1 MHLRNK
7 MTKFQLKIFL
17 KAAYEIILVFL
28 QFFIISLHFFQWQLI
43 PQKQIIQVSTL
54 SYLLGFLIII
64 IALIILLF
72 AIKDLG
78 RNLSPFPRPLNKS
91 NLVTTGIYR
100 FTRHPMYYS
109 LIFISFGV
117 FITKLSIHYLFLS
130 TSLGLIIKFKIA
142 LEEQYLKTKFKN
154 YLIYKNEVKY

>member
-1 MHLRNK
+1 

-28 QFFIISLHFFQWQLI
+28 QFFIISLHFFQLEFI
-43 PQKQIIQVSTL
+43 PQNQIIQASPL
-54 SYLLGFLIII
+54 SYLVGFLIII
-64 IALIILLF
+64 IALIILLV

-78 RNLSPFPRPLNKS
+78 RNLSPFPRPINNS
-91 NLVTTGIYR
+91 NLVTKGIYR

-117 FITKLSIHYLFLS
+117 FITKLSIYYLFLS
-130 TSLGLIIKFKIA
+130 ISLGLIIKFKIV
-142 LEEQYLKTKFKN
+142 LEEQYLNNKFKH
-154 YLIYKNEVKY
+154 YLLYKNEVKY

>member
-1 MHLRNK
+1 

-28 QFFIISLHFFQWQLI
+28 QFFIISLHFFEWEFI

-54 SYLLGFLIII
+54 SYLVGFLIII
-64 IALIILLF
+64 FAFIILLV

-78 RNLSPFPRPLNKS
+78 INLSPFPRPKDNS
-91 NLVTTGIYR
+91 NLVTKGIYR

-109 LIFISFGV
+109 LIFISIGI
-117 FITKLSIHYLFLS
+117 FITKLSIYYLFLS
-130 TSLGLIIKFKIA
+130 ISLALIIKLKIA
-142 LEEQYLKTKFKN
+142 IEEQYLNNKFKN
-154 YLIYKNEVKY
+154 YLLYKNEVKY

>member
-1 MHLRNK
+1 
-7 MTKFQLKIFL
+7 MTKYKLKIFF
-17 KAAYEIILVFL
+17 KSAYELTLVFL
-28 QFFIISLHFFQWQLI
+28 QFFIISLHFFRWEFI
-43 PQKQIIQVSTL
+43 PQKQIIQVSSF
-54 SYLLGFLIII
+54 SYFVGVLIII
-64 IALIILLF
+64 IAFIILLI

-78 RNLSPFPRPLNKS
+78 RNLSPFPRPINNS

-117 FITKLSIHYLFLS
+117 FITKLSIYYLFLS
-130 TSLGLIIKFKIA
+130 ISLGLIIKLKIA
-142 LEEQYLKTKFKN
+142 LEEQYLKNKFKN

>member
-1 MHLRNK
+1 

-28 QFFIISLHFFQWQLI
+28 QFFIISLHFFQWEFI

-54 SYLLGFLIII
+54 SYLVGFLIII
-64 IALIILLF
+64 IAFIILLV

-78 RNLSPFPRPLNKS
+78 RNLSPFPRPIKNS

-109 LIFISFGV
+109 LIFISIGV
-117 FITKLSIHYLFLS
+117 FIIKLSIYYLFL
-130 TSLGLIIKFKIA
+130 TISLALIIKFKIS
-142 LEEQYLKTKFKN
+142 LEEQYLNNKFKN
-154 YLIYKNEVKY
+154 YLLYKNEVKY

>member
-1 MHLRNK
+1 MS
-7 MTKFQLKIFL
+7 KFQLKIFF
-17 KAAYEIILVFL
+17 KAAYDLMLVFL
-28 QFFIISLHFFQWQLI
+28 QFFIISLHFFQWKFL
-43 PQKQIIQVSTL
+43 PQKQIIQASPVS
-54 SYLLGFLIII
+54 YFLGTLIII

-78 RNLSPFPRPLNKS
+78 KNLSPFPRPINNS

-117 FITKLSIHYLFLS
+117 FIIKLSIYYLFL
-130 TSLGLIIKFKIA
+130 TISLALIIKFKIA
-142 LEEQYLKTKFKN
+142 LEEKYLMNKFKN
-154 YLIYKNEVKY
+154 YLLYKNEVKV